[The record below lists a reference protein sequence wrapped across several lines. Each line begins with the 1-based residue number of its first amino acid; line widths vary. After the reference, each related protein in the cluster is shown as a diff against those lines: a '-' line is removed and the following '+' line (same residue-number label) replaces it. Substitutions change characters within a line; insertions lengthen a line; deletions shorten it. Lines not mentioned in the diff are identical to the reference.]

1 MRRNC
6 FSPFRVYAAY
16 IGVESA
22 DRFQVC
28 MMMTTPGMGSRH
40 DYFAGFL
47 RPYTTFK
54 QI

>member
-1 MRRNC
+1 MRRN
-6 FSPFRVYAAY
+6 FFHPSGFMSPIV
-16 IGVESA
+16 GVEGA